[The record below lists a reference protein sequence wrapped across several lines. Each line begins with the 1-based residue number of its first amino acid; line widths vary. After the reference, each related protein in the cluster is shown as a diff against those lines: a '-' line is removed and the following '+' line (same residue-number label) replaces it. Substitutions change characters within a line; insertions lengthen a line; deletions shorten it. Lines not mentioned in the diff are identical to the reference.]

1 VIGYVPSILAFIHLK
16 KSQLGSQIVY

>member
-1 VIGYVPSILAFIHLK
+1 VIGYAPSILAFIHLK